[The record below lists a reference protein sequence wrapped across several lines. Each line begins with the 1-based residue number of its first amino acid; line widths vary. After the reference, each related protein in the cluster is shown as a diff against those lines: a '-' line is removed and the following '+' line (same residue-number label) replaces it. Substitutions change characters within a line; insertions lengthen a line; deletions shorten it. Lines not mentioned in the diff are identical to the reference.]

1 MATHWRLH
9 QQEVGMSLR
18 DRAEAAFAA
27 GQRHTAD
34 GPTPTWSS
42 DDQARAEAAIR
53 PRILR
58 WCQRM
63 GVTNPPDSIA
73 LERQSS
79 AEHRRAG
86 WFRFTVEDLEFWAR
100 TDSDG
105 KFDVFVADSA
115 PHDGPIRDLADLGR
129 VLAARASSAH

>member
-1 MATHWRLH
+1 
-9 QQEVGMSLR
+9 MSLR

-27 GQRHTAD
+27 QRPHAVD
-34 GPTPTWSS
+34 SPTYSWSD
-42 DDQARAEAAIR
+42 DDQAHAEAAIR

-58 WCQRM
+58 WCQRL
-63 GVTNPPDSIA
+63 GVTDPPDSIA

-79 AEHRRAG
+79 AGHRRTG

-105 KFDVFVADSA
+105 KFDVFVADSS
-115 PHDGPIRDLADLGR
+115 PQDGPIHDLADLGR
-129 VLAARASSAH
+129 VLAARTSSAL